1 MGEEKWVRVT
11 GQTVFAFPPRMTGSQ
26 LEDGAR
32 QLGTFQGD
40 GLGQVVVRTSV
51 VVTGRVVGVN
61 TLGVVATRLEAIDR
75 ILSYRQITATAQSV
89 GIR

>member
-11 GQTVFAFPPRMTGSQ
+11 GQTVFAFPPQMTGSQ
-26 LEDGAR
+26 LEDGVY

-40 GLGQVVVRTSV
+40 GLGQVKVHASV
-51 VVTGRVVGVN
+51 VVNGHVVSATAIGQ
-61 TLGVVATRLEAIDR
+61 VATRLEAIAR
-75 ILSYRQITATAQSV
+75 ILSVHKIVATAQSV